1 MGTAQPAFTI
11 IIARSRPRILHLT
24 DPALFVLHVSMMPRV
39 VSDKNRFDAAPQS
52 QGNEPFLH
60 FWRELGALIPSN
72 L

>member
-11 IIARSRPRILHLT
+11 MLARSRPWILHLT
-24 DPALFVLHVSMMPRV
+24 DPALFVLHVSMMPWV
-39 VSDKNRFDAAPQS
+39 VWDRNRFAAAPQS
-52 QGNEPFLH
+52 QGNDPFLH